1 MTIELQKKEVALR
14 CLADCGSAVVALSG
28 GVDSAVLLALAL
40 EALGPGKVLAA
51 TGRSA
56 SLAAPDLEDSRS
68 VARRLGVRHE
78 VVITRELEQPAY
90 RANRGDRCFYCRE
103 ELFSILNRLAR
114 ERGLRRVVYGAIADD
129 LDDHRPGMRA
139 AERLGVVAPLL
150 EAGLNKADVRA
161 LARAANLP
169 VASKPASPCLAS
181 RIPVG
186 TEVTP
191 ARLATIERAE
201 AALRELGFREFRV
214 RHHGTVARLEL
225 DAEGFALVVD
235 AEMRARVT
243 RAVQR
248 AGYRFVS
255 IDLEGYRRGSLHTS
269 GTTSGTVTVSGNR

>member
-1 MTIELQKKEVALR
+1 MTLELQKKEVALR
-14 CLADCGSAVVALSG
+14 RLADCGSVVVALSG

-40 EALGPGKVLAA
+40 EALGPGQVLAA

-56 SLAAPDLEDSRS
+56 SLAAPELEDSRS

-90 RANRGDRCFYCRE
+90 RANRGDRCFHCRE

-129 LDDHRPGMRA
+129 LDDDRPGMRA

-150 EAGLNKADVRA
+150 EAGFTKAEVRT
-161 LARAANLP
+161 LARAADLP
-169 VASKPASPCLAS
+169 VAGKPASPCLAS

-191 ARLATIERAE
+191 ARLASIERAE

-225 DAEGFALVVD
+225 NAEGFALVAD
-235 AEMRARVT
+235 AEMRARVS

-255 IDLEGYRRGSLHTS
+255 VDLEGYRRGSL
-269 GTTSGTVTVSGNR
+269 GTVSVS

>member
-14 CLADCGSAVVALSG
+14 RLAECGSAVVALSG
-28 GVDSAVLLALAL
+28 GVDSAVLLALAV
-40 EALGPGKVLAA
+40 EALGPGKLLAA

-56 SLAAPDLEDSRS
+56 SLAATELEDSRS

-78 VVITRELEQPAY
+78 VVTTRELERPAY
-90 RANRGDRCFYCRE
+90 RANRGDRCLYCRE

-114 ERGLRRVVYGAIADD
+114 QRGLQRVVYGAIADD

-139 AERLGVVAPLL
+139 AERLGVIAPLL
-150 EAGLNKADVRA
+150 EAGLNKGEVRA

-214 RHHGTVARLEL
+214 RHHGTLARLEL
-225 DAEGFALVVD
+225 DAGGFALVVD
-235 AEMRARVT
+235 AEMRARVI

-255 IDLEGYRRGSLHTS
+255 IDLEGYRRGGLP
-269 GTTSGTVTVSGNR
+269 TVP

>member
-1 MTIELQKKEVALR
+1 MTLELKKKEIALR
-14 CLADCGSAVVALSG
+14 RLADCRSVVVALSG

-40 EALGPGKVLAA
+40 EALGPGQVLAA
-51 TGRSA
+51 TGHSA
-56 SLAAPDLEDSRS
+56 SLAAAELQDSRR

-90 RANRGDRCFYCRE
+90 RANRGDRCFHCRE
-103 ELFSILNRLAR
+103 ELFSALNRLAR

-139 AERLGVVAPLL
+139 AERLRVIAPLL
-150 EAGLNKADVRA
+150 EAGMNKADVRA
-161 LARAANLP
+161 LARAADLS
-169 VASKPASPCLAS
+169 VAGKPASPCLAS
-181 RIPVG
+181 RIPFG

-214 RHHGTVARLEL
+214 RHHGTEARLEL
-225 DAEGFALVVD
+225 DAEGLARVLD
-235 AEMRARVT
+235 ATQRARVS

-248 AGYRFVS
+248 AGYRSVS
-255 IDLEGYRRGSLHTS
+255 IDPAGYRRGSLHTVGS
-269 GTTSGTVTVSGNR
+269 